1 MVIGWFCNE
10 MWRGNITQD
19 NKKKKKNPKA
29 KIFKAIA
36 PIKKKES

>member
-1 MVIGWFCNE
+1 MVIGWFRNE

-19 NKKKKKNPKA
+19 KKKNPKA

-36 PIKKKES
+36 PIKKKSLDL